1 MSLRLYN
8 TFSKDK
14 QEFKPIEPKHVK
26 MYVCG
31 PTVYDLLHIGNFRGP
46 IFFNFVRNWLEY
58 SGNKVTYVYNFTD
71 VDDKIIKRAIDE
83 GVDSLVISE
92 KYIHEFKQDFA
103 RMNLRSH
110 DHNPKVTEYM
120 PQIITFIQDLLKNG
134 KAYEVEGEV
143 FFSVDTFAPYGH
155 LSGKKLDE
163 LESGIRVE
171 VDQRKK
177 NPQDFVLWKPSK
189 PQEPWWNSPWGQG
202 RPGWHI
208 ECSAMIQSILGDS
221 IDIHG
226 GGIDLIF
233 PHHENEIAQGEGR
246 TGCKYCNYWMHN
258 NFISLNDEKMSK
270 SLGNVIKARHFM
282 DEYDPEILK
291 YLFLSVHYRSM
302 LAISDDKIN
311 QVIAALK
318 RIYSALEEAQ
328 FVLNQSTEKTT
339 ADAGFIKLLKEMD
352 GKIKKSVDDDF
363 NSAELISYIFEV
375 VRAFN
380 ALNLSKKKVTP
391 DKAATANLFIQW
403 LKGYGAMLALFEQSP
418 AHIIS
423 RLDDIM
429 LKKRN
434 VSREQ
439 VENLMQKRKDARTQK
454 DFAASDRIRDELVSL
469 GIELYDGGSML
480 REWSV
485 KVSDA

>member
-1 MSLRLYN
+1 
-8 TFSKDK
+8 
-14 QEFKPIEPKHVK
+14 
-26 MYVCG
+26 
-31 PTVYDLLHIGNFRGP
+31 
-46 IFFNFVRNWLEY
+46 
-58 SGNKVTYVYNFTD
+58 
-71 VDDKIIKRAIDE
+71 
-83 GVDSLVISE
+83 
-92 KYIHEFKQDFA
+92 
-103 RMNLRSH
+103 
-110 DHNPKVTEYM
+110 
-120 PQIITFIQDLLKNG
+120 
-134 KAYEVEGEV
+134 
-143 FFSVDTFAPYGH
+143 
-155 LSGKKLDE
+155 
-163 LESGIRVE
+163 
-171 VDQRKK
+171 
-177 NPQDFVLWKPSK
+177 
-189 PQEPWWNSPWGQG
+189 
-202 RPGWHI
+202 
-208 ECSAMIQSILGDS
+208 
-221 IDIHG
+221 
-226 GGIDLIF
+226 
-233 PHHENEIAQGEGR
+233 
-246 TGCKYCNYWMHN
+246 
-258 NFISLNDEKMSK
+258 
-270 SLGNVIKARHFM
+270 
-282 DEYDPEILK
+282 
-291 YLFLSVHYRSM
+291 M

-339 ADAGFIKLLKEMD
+339 ADVAFIKLLKEMD

-363 NSAELISYIFEV
+363 NSAELISYLFEV

-434 VSREQ
+434 VSRQQ
-439 VENLMQKRKDARTQK
+439 VENLIQKRKDARTQK